1 MNKSIRIPATS
12 PDRYLG
18 GMAALN
24 LPSHRGTGDW
34 HMEQTFFRQRETRSR
49 SFISGKG
56 CLTNTTDLLGQEGIY
71 DCSKLLDEL
80 QIAHEEGPAYAATH
94 ARAIADL
101 VLSAVLM
108 DKALDHLQLDAWM
121 PRQTDKLEVFELL
134 NKAVVQMKPTEEAK
148 IRAWMLDQDRSTS

>member
-1 MNKSIRIPATS
+1 MNKSIRIPATA

-24 LPSHRGTGDW
+24 LPSPRGTGDW

-56 CLTNTTDLLGQEGIY
+56 CLTDTTDLLGQEGIY
-71 DCSKLLDEL
+71 DCSQLLDEL
-80 QIAHEEGPAYAATH
+80 QIEHEGPAYAATH

-101 VLSAVLM
+101 VLSAVLK
-108 DKALDHLQLDAWM
+108 DRKPDHLELDDWM
-121 PRQTDKLEVFELL
+121 PHDEDKQQVYRLL
-134 NKAVVQMKPTEEAK
+134 NKAVSRLDLKHQVDVNAWIVKQKTEG
-148 IRAWMLDQDRSTS
+148 